1 MISQQ
6 LAKTFKHKI
15 KPNSVSYSILSLTAK
30 KRNKAFT
37 LFSDCCV
44 FHKIFAISSR
54 STSETIGILLIG
66 DFPICWSMSA
76 VWFDSRKPRQNDPTF
91 GEESAPAPQTH
102 EILKILQ
109 CRNMKLELEQKF
121 YWICNNSYVFV
132 DLIISR
138 NLWIHFFPFDFS
150 SASVVIS
157 LLDLLRHD

>member
-15 KPNSVSYSILSLTAK
+15 KPNSVSYSILALVAK
-30 KRNKAFT
+30 KRNKAFA
-37 LFSDCCV
+37 LFCDCDV

-54 STSETIGILLIG
+54 STSETIVSLLIA

-138 NLWIHFFPFDFS
+138 SHFFPFDFS

-157 LLDLLRHD
+157 LLDLLRRD

>member
-15 KPNSVSYSILSLTAK
+15 KPNSVSYSILALVAK
-30 KRNKAFT
+30 KEEIKLLLYSVIAG
-37 LFSDCCV
+37 CV

-54 STSETIGILLIG
+54 STSETIGNLLIA

-91 GEESAPAPQTH
+91 REESAPAPQTH

-138 NLWIHFFPFDFS
+138 SHFFPFDFS

-157 LLDLLRHD
+157 LLDLLRRD

>member
-1 MISQQ
+1 M
-6 LAKTFKHKI
+6 
-15 KPNSVSYSILSLTAK
+15 
-30 KRNKAFT
+30 
-37 LFSDCCV
+37 

-109 CRNMKLELEQKF
+109 CRKMKLELEQKF
-121 YWICNNSYVFV
+121 YWICNNSYVFCRF
-132 DLIISR
+132 DHIKITCESIS
-138 NLWIHFFPFDFS
+138 
-150 SASVVIS
+150 S
-157 LLDLLRHD
+157 LLISALLVLLYLCWIYCVMISYYQKPTNYHKPEHSRLCYEWDFQCACVT